1 MTQRPL
7 LGVTCDLNDVYWS
20 GQSQFAADILQWQR
34 MGLSSVLL
42 LSGDAARAHAVLP
55 SADAAGFGVVC
66 GGMTE
71 TKAYLDNGAD
81 TQAAA
86 DAVVAPIAALLAL
99 HPSLEALLVDDDGT
113 TQPARVSRL
122 LKVVDAYRRL
132 LPGVPVVAANVG
144 LNRAGPI
151 QRQAGCDKLLLQCYP
166 CGANTPEGALTMD
179 GFGYAGMSMAEYVRT
194 VQSEANEPIEGPHA
208 PLWLIGQT
216 HDFAPVP
223 PSGFTLR
230 RPTVDEVKAQYAEAW
245 RLGAERVYW
254 FNWHSRVEPTH
265 AWTGLKDMPEH
276 RRAIAEL
283 TGHVGVPSLRITD
296 HAQSVEDWWAS
307 HPFNPEG
314 SDYRSEIRI
323 PDDALHLDVSAGY
336 AGNLGAAIADAYAVA
351 GIDGPCVLWLDTA
364 TYNAATINP
373 AGFAGRAKNNVQLRA
388 KPGATPTFTGLLRL
402 LPVNEARDYSVWSLA
417 NSLNSMTNAG
427 VPARQVIAQYP
438 LKGWY
443 VEGVTFDAQG
453 ASQSVSLSTCADI
466 VFRGCTF
473 QGITWPGSGHPGHVT
488 GNSVLDN
495 VWFVGCRFRG
505 KYGWAGAGTKPVLH
519 VYLDG
524 LKGGG
529 AIGCTFDDDSAGERD
544 LLFLCNDD
552 FSRDYDLDGV
562 IGVPEHRMA
571 QYVVSY
577 GNVGGARYSHMDV
590 TGRQWLVDR
599 YRRTSGTMAFALV
612 RADSKSNNIDN
623 PPLSKWKYVY
633 EGGVVTRCDVPGIGG
648 TGYIVRHLAQNAGPY
663 PGTIAPEIGRYTVA
677 DNILRS
683 DGFARWAINEGPNAA
698 GHVGPN
704 VVANNATSGTIP
716 PAVAWEPIPYAY
728 LPPPDPLAEALALVA
743 QLQGQLAA
751 ANSQVASLTTALA
764 AAVAENAQLTT
775 ALANAQAELITR
787 TVERDAAWAEVATL
801 AAAIEAARSH
811 WAALRAHLEAA

>member
-86 DAVVAPIAALLAL
+86 DAVVGPIAAMLAQ
-99 HPSLEALLVDDDGT
+99 HPSVEAVLVDDDGT
-113 TQPARVSRL
+113 IAPARVSRL

-132 LPGVPVVAANVG
+132 LTGVPVVAANVG

-179 GFGYAGMSMAEYVRT
+179 GFGYAGMSMADYVRT

-265 AWTGLKDMPEH
+265 AWTGLKDLPEH

-296 HAQSVEDWWAS
+296 HTQSVEDWWAS
-307 HPFNPEG
+307 HPFNPE
-314 SDYRSEIRI
+314 SANYRPEIRI
-323 PDDALHLDVSAGY
+323 PDGAVEVDANAAPHN
-336 AGNLGAAIADAYAVA
+336 GNLWSAIQALPENGGV
-351 GIDGPCVLWLDTA
+351 VWLGTA
-364 TYNAATINP
+364 TYNAAEVY
-373 AGFAGRAKNNVQLRA
+373 AGAFSGFARNHVQLRA
-388 KPGATPTFTGLLRL
+388 KPGAAPVFTGILRMI
-402 LPVNEARDYSVWSLA
+402 PIQEARDYSTWSLA
-417 NSLNSMTNAG
+417 NSLNSQTNVG
-427 VPARQVIAQYP
+427 IPARTVIAQFR
-438 LKGWY
+438 LRGWY
-443 VEGVTFDAQG
+443 VKGVTFDSPG
-453 ASQSVSLSTCADI
+453 ATQNLSLSTAEDC
-466 VFRGCTF
+466 VFDDCTF
-473 QGITWPGSGHPGHVT
+473 QGIVRAASGHPGHVT
-488 GNSVLDN
+488 GNSVLEN
-495 VWFVGCRFRG
+495 IWFRGCRFRG
-505 KYGWAGAGTKPVLH
+505 KFNYAGAGLSPVLA

-524 LKGGG
+524 LYGGG
-529 AIGCTFDDDSAGERD
+529 AIGCTFDNGAFGERD

-552 FSRDYDLDGV
+552 FSRDYNLDGQIPV
-562 IGVPEHRMA
+562 AEHRMA

-577 GNVGGARYSHMDV
+577 ANIGGAQYSHMDL
-590 TGRQWLVDR
+590 TGRRWLCDR
-599 YRRTSGTMAFALV
+599 YRRTAGTLAWSLV

-623 PPLSKWKYVY
+623 PPLSKWKYTY
-633 EGGVVTRCDVPGIGG
+633 DGGVARRNLVPGMGG
-648 TGYIVRHLAQNAGPY
+648 TAYLVRHMAQLSGPY
-663 PGTIAPEIGRYTVA
+663 PNTIAPDIGQYTVM
-677 DNILRS
+677 DNIVTVA
-683 DGFARWAINEGPNAA
+683 GFDRWAINEGPNAA

-743 QLQGQLAA
+743 QLQGQLAT
-751 ANSQVASLTTALA
+751 ANAQVAGLTTALA
-764 AAVAENAQLTT
+764 SAVAENAQLT
-775 ALANAQAELITR
+775 ADIANAQADLITR
-787 TVERDAAWAEVATL
+787 TEERDAAWAEVATL
-801 AAAIEAARSH
+801 AAAINAARSH